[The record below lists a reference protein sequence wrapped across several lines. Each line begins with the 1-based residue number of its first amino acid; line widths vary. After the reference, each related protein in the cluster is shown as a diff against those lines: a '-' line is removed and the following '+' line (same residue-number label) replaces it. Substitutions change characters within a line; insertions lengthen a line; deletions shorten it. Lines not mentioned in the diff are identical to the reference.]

1 MEIDED
7 KLENFWRWFVQNE
20 YLIKNAI
27 EQELSIEQEYLIDQL
42 NNLILDFGRLTWD
55 IGLDDQNSWFFTISP
70 NGNQDLIEI
79 VEHIIEAAP
88 RHLDWNFYAGKPQK
102 NWVRTFSLYDNEMDV
117 VEIDANSWYYV
128 AFLEADGT
136 VELIIEANN
145 IEHLDPETIEI
156 AGNLFLVHELGEK
169 MSLQIVSKVTLVA
182 LLNPDD
188 AASKYPIADLKE
200 HLGF

>member
-1 MEIDED
+1 ME
-7 KLENFWRWFVQNE
+7 
-20 YLIKNAI
+20 
-27 EQELSIEQEYLIDQL
+27 
-42 NNLILDFGRLTWD
+42 
-55 IGLDDQNSWFFTISP
+55 
-70 NGNQDLIEI
+70 
-79 VEHIIEAAP
+79 
-88 RHLDWNFYAGKPQK
+88 
-102 NWVRTFSLYDNEMDV
+102 V
-117 VEIDANSWYYV
+117 VEIDANPWYYV

-200 HLGF
+200 HLGL

>member
-1 MEIDED
+1 MLINED
-7 KLENFWRWFVQNE
+7 KLELLWRWFVQNE

-42 NNLILDFGRLTWD
+42 NNLILEFGRLTWD
-55 IGLDDQNSWFFTISP
+55 IGMDEQNNWFFTISP
-70 NGNQDLIEI
+70 NGNQDLVELT
-79 VEHIIEAAP
+79 EHIIEAAP
-88 RHLDWNFYAGKPQK
+88 RHLDWIFYAGKPQK
-102 NWVRTFSLYDNEMDV
+102 NWERTFSLYDHEMDV

-145 IEHLDPETIEI
+145 IKHLDPETIEI

-169 MSLQIVSKVTLVA
+169 MSLQIVSKVTLVPQ
-182 LLNPDD
+182 LNPDD

-200 HLGF
+200 HLGL

>member
-27 EQELSIEQEYLIDQL
+27 EQESAIDQTYIVDQL
-42 NNLILDFGRLTWD
+42 NNLILEFGRLTWD
-55 IGLDDQNSWFFTISP
+55 IGMDEQNNWFFTISP
-70 NGNQDLIEI
+70 NGNQDLVELT
-79 VEHIIEAAP
+79 EHIIEAAP
-88 RHLDWNFYAGKPQK
+88 SHLDWNYYAGKPQK
-102 NWVRTFSLYDNEMDV
+102 NWERTFSLYNNEMEV
-117 VEIDANSWYYV
+117 VEIDANPWYYV

-145 IEHLDPETIEI
+145 TQHLDPETLEI

-169 MSLQIVSKVTLVA
+169 MSLQIVSKVTLVPI
-182 LLNPDD
+182 LNPDD